1 MNKPYSHL
9 NCLSAHWTL
18 FHMGSLCDRL
28 RSRIV
33 EASARSGCSLIVHS
47 VCIDFS
53 YRWLACVPLYIS
65 RHLITCTAHLSIE
78 LWKMRYINDSK

>member
-1 MNKPYSHL
+1 MYTRPIIRLKCRP
-9 NCLSAHWTL
+9 TQ
-18 FHMGSLCDRL
+18 FLCIKL
-28 RSRIV
+28 ALEF

-53 YRWLACVPLYIS
+53 YRWLAVLS

-78 LWKMRYINDSK
+78 LWKMQCINDNK